1 MTQTLAEH
9 RSQIAGKTK
18 GAMTFLKRG
27 ISRKTLGPDILRLV
41 VCAILFTHGGYR
53 IYSGEAPGLGE
64 VLRDESVPAPLLIA
78 WLICIAETAGTA
90 LLALRIMV
98 LPITLIL
105 STIYFTGILLF
116 NRHNGFFLVGAG
128 EGGWEYN
135 ALLIT
140 CLLVTAWE
148 NRVSNWF

>member
-1 MTQTLAEH
+1 
-9 RSQIAGKTK
+9 
-18 GAMTFLKRG
+18 
-27 ISRKTLGPDILRLV
+27 
-41 VCAILFTHGGYR
+41 VCATLFAHGSYR
-53 IYSGEAPGLGE
+53 LYHGEAPGLANI
-64 VLRDESVPAPLLIA
+64 LRDEGVPASLLVA
-78 WLICIAETAGTA
+78 YLVCIAETAGTL
-90 LLALRIMV
+90 LLAARVLV

-105 STIYFTGILLF
+105 SLIYFTGIMMF

-148 NRVSNWF
+148 NRNSDLFWPLRRNPPSPAPDHQHPEPQPKDFSCTQRLHPQ